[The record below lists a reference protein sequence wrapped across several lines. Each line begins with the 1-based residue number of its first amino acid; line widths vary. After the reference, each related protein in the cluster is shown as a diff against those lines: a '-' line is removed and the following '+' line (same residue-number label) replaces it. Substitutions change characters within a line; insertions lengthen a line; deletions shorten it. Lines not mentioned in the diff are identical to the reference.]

1 MSPTPPP
8 RISVLLPI
16 RNAAGTL
23 DAALESLVAQTFSD
37 FEVIAIDDGSDDD
50 TAQLLADWVTRDHRI
65 RSNNTPPLGIVSA
78 LNTAAAAAR
87 GELLARMDADDVSVS
102 TRLERQLSIMDTQPD
117 LVACGTRVR
126 YVPRDLVRD
135 GALRYERWVNSV
147 ITPEDMHRDLFV
159 ECPIPHPSLM
169 VRRSAF
175 ELVGG
180 YREMGWPEDYDL
192 LLRLWEAGYRFGKVP
207 EVLLEWREQPDR
219 LSRTDSRYAEDAFR
233 RCKVHFLRLRI
244 AGRPVVVWGAGPV
257 GKAFARALQH
267 EGHKV
272 AAFVDL
278 DPRKIGQ
285 TIHGAPVVPPAAIGK
300 YEEAFIVAAVGS
312 ADARAEIR
320 DSLRAAGF
328 KEPED
333 YCAVA

>member
-1 MSPTPPP
+1 
-8 RISVLLPI
+8 
-16 RNAAGTL
+16 
-23 DAALESLVAQTFSD
+23 
-37 FEVIAIDDGSDDD
+37 
-50 TAQLLADWVTRDHRI
+50 
-65 RSNNTPPLGIVSA
+65 LGIVSA

-102 TRLERQLSIMDTQPD
+102 TRLERQVALMDAQPD

-147 ITPEDMHRDLFV
+147 VTPEDMQRDLFV

-169 VRRSAF
+169 VQRKSF
-175 ELVGG
+175 ELAGG

-192 LLRLWEAGYRFGKVP
+192 LLRLWEMGYRFGKVP
-207 EVLLEWREQPDR
+207 EVLLEWRERPDR

-244 AGRPVVVWGAGPV
+244 VDRPVVVWGAGPV
-257 GKAFARALQH
+257 GKAFARTLQH
-267 EGHKV
+267 ASHDV
-272 AAFVDL
+272 VAFVDL

-285 TIHGAPVVPPAAIGK
+285 VIHGAPVISPSAIDE
-300 YEEAFIVAAVGS
+300 YEDAFIVAAVGS

-320 DSLRAAGF
+320 ESLRAAGF

>member
-1 MSPTPPP
+1 
-8 RISVLLPI
+8 
-16 RNAAGTL
+16 
-23 DAALESLVAQTFSD
+23 
-37 FEVIAIDDGSDDD
+37 
-50 TAQLLADWVTRDHRI
+50 
-65 RSNNTPPLGIVSA
+65 
-78 LNTAAAAAR
+78 
-87 GELLARMDADDVSVS
+87 
-102 TRLERQLSIMDTQPD
+102 
-117 LVACGTRVR
+117 VR
-126 YVPRDLVRD
+126 YVPRNMVRD

-180 YREMGWPEDYDL
+180 YRDMGWPEDYDL

-207 EVLLEWREQPDR
+207 EVLLEWRERPDR

-233 RCKVHFLRLRI
+233 RCKVHFLGLRI

-272 AAFVDL
+272 VAFVDL

-285 TIHGAPVVPPAAIGK
+285 TIHGAPVVPPSAIGR
-300 YEEAFIVAAVGS
+300 YEKAFIVAAVGS

>member
-1 MSPTPPP
+1 MSPTP
-8 RISVLLPI
+8 RISVLLPV

-23 DAALESLVAQTFSD
+23 DAALESLATQTFSD
-37 FEVIAIDDGSDDD
+37 FEVLAINDGSDDA
-50 TAQLLADWVTRDHRI
+50 TAQLLADWVVRDRRI
-65 RSNNTPPLGIVSA
+65 RSNTTPPLGIVSA
-78 LNTAAAAAR
+78 LNTAAAGAR
-87 GELLARMDADDVSVS
+87 GELLARMDADDVSVA
-102 TRLERQLSIMDTQPD
+102 TRFERQVAIMDAQPD
-117 LVACGTRVR
+117 LAACGTRVR
-126 YVPRDLVRD
+126 YVPRDLVRE

-147 ITPEDMHRDLFV
+147 VTPEDMHRDLFV
-159 ECPIPHPSLM
+159 ECPIPHPSLV

-219 LSRTDSRYAEDAFR
+219 LSRTDKRYAEDAFR
-233 RCKVHFLRLRI
+233 RCKVHFLSLRI

-272 AAFVDL
+272 VAFVDL

-285 TIHGAPVVPPAAIGK
+285 TIHGAPVVPPAAIDK
-300 YEEAFIVAAVGS
+300 YEDAFIVAAVGS
-312 ADARAEIR
+312 AGARAEIR
-320 DSLRAAGF
+320 ESLRAAGL

-333 YCAVA
+333 CCAVA